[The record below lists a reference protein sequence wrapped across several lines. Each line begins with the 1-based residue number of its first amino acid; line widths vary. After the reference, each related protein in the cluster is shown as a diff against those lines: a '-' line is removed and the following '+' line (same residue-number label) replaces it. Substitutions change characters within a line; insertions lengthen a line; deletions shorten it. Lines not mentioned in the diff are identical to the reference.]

1 MWWWKKKLC
10 LNLYLISRLISS
22 KFYMKILMWN
32 LNNVKKHKVSHEFL
46 FISFYIKF
54 FCNSIGWSYTVCYR
68 FMHLIECEN
77 LGCNFIAWINY
88 YVVSM
93 GLLLNVIMQYTYFLK
108 TNWGFLVCFYFL
120 RHIMFFQF
128 ICISS
133 LDGIGQISIVLLQ
146 EGVCQLQCY

>member
-1 MWWWKKKLC
+1 MNFCLSLSTLNSFVIQLAEVIQYVIVLC
-10 LNLYLISRLISS
+10 
-22 KFYMKILMWN
+22 IL
-32 LNNVKKHKVSHEFL
+32 
-46 FISFYIKF
+46 
-54 FCNSIGWSYTVCYR
+54 
-68 FMHLIECEN
+68 ECEN

-120 RHIMFFQF
+120 RHIMIFQF